1 MTVKTILLAH
11 GSSDL
16 NWSRAFEELA
26 ALALSRDESSTLAF
40 MELSEPSLEDKVK
53 EAKDEGADKVQ
64 VLPLFLAEGRHL
76 RKDVPA
82 MLAEYEQRYGIKT
95 SLLPPIG
102 KHPKLS
108 EALADIV
115 NDMIP

>member
-1 MTVKTILLAH
+1 MSVKTILLAH

-16 NWSRAFEELA
+16 NWSRTFEELA
-26 ALALSRDESSTLAF
+26 APALARHNSSELAF
-40 MELSEPSLEDKVK
+40 MELSKPSLEDKVK
-53 EAKDEGADKVQ
+53 EAKDQGAEKVL

-82 MLAEYEQRYGIKT
+82 MLAEYEERYGIKT

-115 NDMIP
+115 SDMIP